1 VLEVRLLARNLGQ
14 RRLATGLV
22 ELLEAVEAV
31 AAEAEHLARV
41 GDTAQRLRQLE
52 QSELVANDL
61 LILGHLTLLSNL
73 QRGRICQIKSWLLQ
87 VTARVVGDPV
97 NRDPSPPAAPQQSH
111 RGENDILGTLT
122 AP

>member
-73 QRGRICQIKSWLLQ
+73 QRGRICQSKSWLVHL
-87 VTARVVGDPV
+87 TFDDREKILFAH
-97 NRDPSPPAAPQQSH
+97 NQQFIAVYLD
-111 RGENDILGTLT
+111 RL
-122 AP
+122 